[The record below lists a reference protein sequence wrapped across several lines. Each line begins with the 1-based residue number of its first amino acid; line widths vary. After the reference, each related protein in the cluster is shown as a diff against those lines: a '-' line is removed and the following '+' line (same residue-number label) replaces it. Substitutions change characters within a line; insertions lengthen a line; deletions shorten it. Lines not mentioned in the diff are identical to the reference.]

1 MQKAAFPF
9 PFPLLSAVGF
19 GCSSGRMNSCES
31 SGGKGQARIAS
42 PNGAVFPWIK
52 LFIPHALPNP

>member
-19 GCSSGRMNSCES
+19 GCSSGCMNSCES

-42 PNGAVFPWIK
+42 ANGAVFPWIK